1 VGGGLSPV
9 ASGNAGSGAH
19 AFTGGLPYGLARMA
33 YTGDTTFEMKAI
45 RSLGPTQLEIEF
57 TEPVVSVATSNFV
70 VRQGVSVQDATQ
82 GYGNGYNAGT
92 STLTVSAVTLNLD
105 KTRATL
111 TITGLQQR
119 PATTTPGSTQ
129 DRTWGSLVQINVT
142 GVVAVSNRTMWG
154 TGTGGGVAWY
164 TLNKFGPGADIGAV
178 IATCHQCGSAAD
190 THRNCA
196 NEACH
201 LLFIQCPACQEKYAG
216 CCSVD
221 CVDFTRLTQEEQ
233 LHERKGRVFNGTHF
247 SKCRPGMLNKE

>member
-1 VGGGLSPV
+1 METFREGLPMV
-9 ASGNAGSGAH
+9 AEMLSEGKDKPIVMYC
-19 AFTGGLPYGLARMA
+19 TGGIRCEKASAYMKYKGFKNVYQLDGGIIEYARQVERSGLPNKFVG
-33 YTGDTTFEMKAI
+33 K
-45 RSLGPTQLEIEF
+45 
-57 TEPVVSVATSNFV
+57 NFV
-70 VRQGVSVQDATQ
+70 FDERLGERISED
-82 GYGNGYNAGT
+82 
-92 STLTVSAVTLNLD
+92 
-105 KTRATL
+105 
-111 TITGLQQR
+111 
-119 PATTTPGSTQ
+119 
-129 DRTWGSLVQINVT
+129 
-142 GVVAVSNRTMWG
+142 
-154 TGTGGGVAWY
+154 
-164 TLNKFGPGADIGAV
+164 V